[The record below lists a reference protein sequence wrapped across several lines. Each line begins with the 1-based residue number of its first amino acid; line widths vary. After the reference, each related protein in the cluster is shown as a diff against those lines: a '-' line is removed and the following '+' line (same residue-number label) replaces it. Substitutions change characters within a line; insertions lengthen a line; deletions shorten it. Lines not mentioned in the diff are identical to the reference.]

1 MGVKESSKVNNI
13 ITAVNLLVV
22 SFIIVFGSINS
33 KPHNWELKTSE
44 VKTELINNEIS
55 DLNS

>member
-33 KPHNWELKTSE
+33 KPHNWELKTAE
-44 VKTELINNEIS
+44 VKTRTDKHEIS
-55 DLNS
+55 GFNS